1 MSGFSMH
8 GEKESASAFALKRAR
23 RIAAICI
30 AALMAFGALGLV
42 GCSCSNTSAKTDDAN
57 NVKKEQVSDK
67 KDPTKTVPN
76 VVGMTKDDAE
86 RVIKD
91 AGFAVGTETE
101 EASET
106 VVAGAVISQSV
117 KAKSEAKAGS
127 SIGITVSKGSDKP
140 AKRVSVP
147 SLIGMTQTQAEDVLA
162 SLKLVSKAEDP
173 VYSEDAK
180 PGTIFKQS
188 VAAGTEVEEGS
199 TVSFT
204 AALGK
209 DFAIVPRVI
218 GLDRDGAFDALKKA
232 SFNVDIIE
240 AYSGNV
246 AAGKVMYQN
255 PSEGVQCVSGTKVT
269 ITLSKGAAPAPTEQ
283 VAVPNVVTLT
293 LEQAQG
299 VLESAGLACKFAG
312 EEEGMVVEQSIA
324 AGTKV
329 DRGST
334 VTVKLEILPTGSA
347 EGQAA

>member
-42 GCSCSNTSAKTDDAN
+42 GCSCSNTSTKTDDDNA
-57 NVKKEQVSDK
+57 KKEQVNDK
-67 KDPTKTVPN
+67 KNATKTVPN

-162 SLKLVSKAEDP
+162 SLKLVSKAEARNDIQA
-173 VYSEDAK
+173 VGGRGHGGRRGFDRQLHRGVGQGLRHRA
-180 PGTIFKQS
+180 
-188 VAAGTEVEEGS
+188 
-199 TVSFT
+199 
-204 AALGK
+204 
-209 DFAIVPRVI
+209 PRDRI
-218 GLDRDGAFDALKKA
+218 G
-232 SFNVDIIE
+232 
-240 AYSGNV
+240 
-246 AAGKVMYQN
+246 
-255 PSEGVQCVSGTKVT
+255 
-269 ITLSKGAAPAPTEQ
+269 
-283 VAVPNVVTLT
+283 
-293 LEQAQG
+293 
-299 VLESAGLACKFAG
+299 
-312 EEEGMVVEQSIA
+312 
-324 AGTKV
+324 
-329 DRGST
+329 
-334 VTVKLEILPTGSA
+334 
-347 EGQAA
+347 

>member
-42 GCSCSNTSAKTDDAN
+42 GCSCSNTSTKTDDDNA
-57 NVKKEQVSDK
+57 KKEQVNDK
-67 KDPTKTVPN
+67 KNATKTVPN

-127 SIGITVSKGSDKP
+127 STGITVSKGSDKP

>member
-1 MSGFSMH
+1 M
-8 GEKESASAFALKRAR
+8 
-23 RIAAICI
+23 
-30 AALMAFGALGLV
+30 
-42 GCSCSNTSAKTDDAN
+42 
-57 NVKKEQVSDK
+57 
-67 KDPTKTVPN
+67 
-76 VVGMTKDDAE
+76 
-86 RVIKD
+86 
-91 AGFAVGTETE
+91 
-101 EASET
+101 
-106 VVAGAVISQSV
+106 
-117 KAKSEAKAGS
+117 
-127 SIGITVSKGSDKP
+127 SKGSGKP
-140 AKRVSVP
+140 AKRVPVP

-218 GLDRDGAFDALKKA
+218 GLDRDGAFDALK
-232 SFNVDIIE
+232 NIIE

>member
-42 GCSCSNTSAKTDDAN
+42 GCSCSNTSTKTDDDNA
-57 NVKKEQVSDK
+57 KKEQVNDK
-67 KDPTKTVPN
+67 KNATKTVPN

-255 PSEGVQCVSGTKVT
+255 PSEGVQCVSGT
-269 ITLSKGAAPAPTEQ
+269 
-283 VAVPNVVTLT
+283 
-293 LEQAQG
+293 
-299 VLESAGLACKFAG
+299 
-312 EEEGMVVEQSIA
+312 
-324 AGTKV
+324 
-329 DRGST
+329 
-334 VTVKLEILPTGSA
+334 
-347 EGQAA
+347 

>member
-1 MSGFSMH
+1 MGGFRMSNK
-8 GEKESASAFALKRAR
+8 KEGASVSAQKRVR
-23 RIAAICI
+23 LIAAICI
-30 AALMAFGALGLV
+30 AALMAFGALGLA
-42 GCSCSNTSAKTDDAN
+42 GCSCSNTSAKTDDDN

-127 SIGITVSKGSDKP
+127 SIGITVSKGSGKP

-218 GLDRDGAFDALKKA
+218 GLERDRRQGHVPESQRRRSVRQRHEGDHYPLEGSRSRAYRAGGRAECGNSDTGTGARRVGKRRAGMQVRRGGRGHGRRAEHCGRHQGRSRVDGDRQARDSSHRF
-232 SFNVDIIE
+232 
-240 AYSGNV
+240 GGR
-246 AAGKVMYQN
+246 AG
-255 PSEGVQCVSGTKVT
+255 C
-269 ITLSKGAAPAPTEQ
+269 
-283 VAVPNVVTLT
+283 LT
-293 LEQAQG
+293 SCSYK
-299 VLESAGLACKFAG
+299 SA
-312 EEEGMVVEQSIA
+312 
-324 AGTKV
+324 T
-329 DRGST
+329 RGRAN
-334 VTVKLEILPTGSA
+334 G
-347 EGQAA
+347 

>member
-8 GEKESASAFALKRAR
+8 GEKESASAFALKRTR

-30 AALMAFGALGLV
+30 AALMAFGALGLA
-42 GCSCSNTSAKTDDAN
+42 GCSCSNTSAKTDDDNA
-57 NVKKEQVSDK
+57 KKEQVDDK
-67 KDPTKTVPN
+67 KNATKTVPN

-91 AGFAVGTETE
+91 AGFAVGAETE

-106 VVAGAVISQSV
+106 VVAGAVVSQSV

-127 SIGITVSKGSDKP
+127 SIGITVSKGSGKP
-140 AKRVSVP
+140 AKRVPVP

-180 PGTIFKQS
+180 PGPIFKQS
-188 VAAGTEVEEGS
+188 VA